1 MDRRDFIKKATMAA
15 ATAAVVSPVSAM
27 INTVTGKQC
36 KVLLINGSP
45 RIDGNTFCCLQE
57 IETILQK
64 HGIETEIVQIGRK
77 PVRMCI
83 NCGGCHQNG
92 GKGCVFDDDL
102 CAVITEKMA
111 TADAL
116 IVGTPV
122 YYGQPNGGILSLMQ
136 RLFFSA
142 GHLVQNKPAAALA
155 VCRRG
160 GATATL
166 QTMNMMFEMMNMP
179 VVTSQYWNIA
189 YGAGK
194 GEVKLDTEGMQTMR
208 TLANNM
214 AFLLQK
220 IHADG
225 EAAPKR
231 DERPQF
237 MNFNRSENKNYST
250 MSVDM
255 TGVATVHSAFVR
267 STVRAGN
274 TAASSQVTAVP

>member
-1 MDRRDFIKKATMAA
+1 MDRREFVKKTALAAVGAT
-15 ATAAVVSPVSAM
+15 VVSPVSAM
-27 INTVTGKQC
+27 LSEMTGKQC

-45 RIDGNTFCCLQE
+45 RTDGNTFCCLKE
-57 IETILQK
+57 IESELQK
-64 HGIETEIVQIGRK
+64 HGVASEIVQIGRK

-83 NCGGCHQNG
+83 NCGGCRAEG
-92 GKGCVFDDDL
+92 ASGCVFDDDA
-102 CAVITEKMA
+102 CAVITQKMKE
-111 TADAL
+111 ADAL

-136 RLFFSA
+136 RMFFSA

-194 GEVKLDTEGMQTMR
+194 GEVRLDTEGMQTMR
-208 TLANNM
+208 TLATNM

-225 EAAPKR
+225 QPAPQREEK
-231 DERPQF
+231 PQF
-237 MNFNRSENKNYST
+237 MNFIR
-250 MSVDM
+250 
-255 TGVATVHSAFVR
+255 
-267 STVRAGN
+267 
-274 TAASSQVTAVP
+274 

>member
-15 ATAAVVSPVSAM
+15 AGAAVVSPVSAM
-27 INTVTGKQC
+27 LNSVTGKQC

-45 RIDGNTFCCLQE
+45 RTDGNTFCCLQE
-57 IETILQK
+57 IEMTLQN

-92 GKGCVFDDDL
+92 GKGCVFDDDQ

-194 GEVKLDTEGMQTMR
+194 GEAKMDKEGMQTMR
-208 TLANNM
+208 TLGSNM
-214 AFLLQK
+214 AWLLQR
-220 IHADG
+220 IGDG
-225 EAAPKR
+225 PAPER
-231 DERPQF
+231 DERPEF
-237 MNFNRSENKNYST
+237 TNFIR
-250 MSVDM
+250 
-255 TGVATVHSAFVR
+255 
-267 STVRAGN
+267 
-274 TAASSQVTAVP
+274 

>member
-1 MDRRDFIKKATMAA
+1 
-15 ATAAVVSPVSAM
+15 
-27 INTVTGKQC
+27 
-36 KVLLINGSP
+36 
-45 RIDGNTFCCLQE
+45 
-57 IETILQK
+57 
-64 HGIETEIVQIGRK
+64 
-77 PVRMCI
+77 MCI
-83 NCGGCHQNG
+83 NCGGCHQPG
-92 GKGCVFDDDL
+92 SKGCVFDDDL
-102 CAVITEKMA
+102 CAVITEKMS

-116 IVGTPV
+116 VVGTPV

-194 GEVKLDTEGMQTMR
+194 GEVKRDTEGMQTMR

-225 EAAPKR
+225 DSAPKR

-237 MNFNRSENKNYST
+237 MNFIR
-250 MSVDM
+250 
-255 TGVATVHSAFVR
+255 
-267 STVRAGN
+267 
-274 TAASSQVTAVP
+274 